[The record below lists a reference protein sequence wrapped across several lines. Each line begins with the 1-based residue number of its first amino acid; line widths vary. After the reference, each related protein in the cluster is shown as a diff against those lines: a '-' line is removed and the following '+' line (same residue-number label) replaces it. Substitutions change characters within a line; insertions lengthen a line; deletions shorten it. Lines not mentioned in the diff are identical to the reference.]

1 MCHGHAA
8 VIPAICAVSVPVRD
22 PGPTP
27 SVTPWPDAVQFGVPA
42 GLDHLLDDLNP
53 PQRDAVLAG
62 DGPLLVLA
70 GAGSGKTRVI
80 AHRIA
85 HLLGVRGVHP
95 RHVLAVTFTNKAA
108 GEMAR
113 RVDALLAPAGIR
125 APLIA
130 TFHSACV
137 RILRA
142 HGEAIGVPRHFTIY
156 DEDDRA
162 ALVKECMKEGELA
175 ERTFT
180 PSAAAHRISYLKNQ
194 MVSVQD
200 ALRDAR
206 GPWEQKAALVYS
218 RYEKRIREAGVV
230 DFDDLLLLVVKLLA
244 ESPETL
250 AWYRGL
256 WKHVLVDEYQ
266 DTNRAQYRIIRLLT
280 DEHRN
285 VCVVG
290 DSDQCV
296 VEGTLVQTTRG
307 PKRVEAI
314 EKGDAVIA
322 GSGWGAR
329 DSATVE
335 DVRRTEYDGMI
346 VKIRTADGRE
356 VRATPN
362 HVMFGRFE
370 LDSAKYYVYL
380 MYQERLGYRIGLTK
394 GSRAADAQSLVCGFR
409 QRTNHETADRLWILA
424 ACDSRA
430 EAQYL
435 EAYFATQYGLP
446 TMVFHVR
453 GRRMAITQEYV
464 DRLYDEVD
472 TRLRAKQLM
481 ADLLLFEEYPHHR
494 AGAVTRGGIS
504 RKILHFT
511 MFGDPRPRAWHE
523 HRIQLVSSDLSLWER
538 IGAVMKPRRGQR
550 RTWRVET
557 SRKDYDAGLTF
568 AAGLADIGALEVVR
582 RARLTNGKAFQFMPA
597 SHLRPGMTVPVLEG
611 NQVREV
617 RVASVEPER
626 YQGYVYDLAVK
637 NLRNFAAGGLL
648 VHNSIYKWR
657 GADINNI
664 LDFEKDFP
672 GTRVVKLEQNYR
684 STKSILALAADVI
697 ANNQQ
702 RKEKTLWTENPEG
715 EPAAVYRGWDEHE
728 EANFVAQTILK
739 TRADGLGWDG
749 IAVFYRTN
757 AQSRVLEDALRRA
770 RIPYVIVGGV
780 RFYERKEIR
789 DTLAWLRLTINPA
802 DDVAFRRAV
811 QAPPRGVGATSL
823 ARLDELALDETKP
836 LLALAAAPPPDI
848 RGKARSG
855 LGDFAATVAR
865 LASQRGELS
874 PPAFIDLVL
883 QASGYRKALEQDRS
897 PEAEGRLENL
907 EELVAA
913 AEDFTHAEGEATVEA
928 FLDSVA
934 LMSDVDELKDAEA
947 RVTLMTLHSAK
958 GLEFPVVFLT
968 GLEEGVFPH
977 ARSMNDPEEIEEE
990 RRLCYVGLTRAR
1002 DRLYLSYA
1010 VHRRIHGY
1018 GVGEPSRFLRE
1029 MPEAHLT
1036 LLNAS
1041 RPEPAFAE
1049 ARVVPRYEPE
1059 EEAWPIKVGARVR
1072 QARFG
1077 EGLVVGVERDGPDI
1091 MVTVAF
1097 ASVGRK
1103 RLSLQYAHLEELDA

>member
-1 MCHGHAA
+1 MAGGGGKPRAMAPRPRFPRLQRAA
-8 VIPAICAVSVPVRD
+8 VGAGDGLATPA
-22 PGPTP
+22 
-27 SVTPWPDAVQFGVPA
+27 VTPCPDAVQFAVPP

-95 RHVLAVTFTNKAA
+95 RQVLAVTFTNKAA

-113 RVDALLAPAGIR
+113 RVDALLAPAGLR

-156 DEDDRA
+156 DEDDRV

-175 ERTFT
+175 DRSFT

-194 MVSVQD
+194 MIGVQD

-218 RYEKRIREAGVV
+218 RYEKRLRDAGVV
-230 DFDDLLLLVVKLLA
+230 DFDDLLLLVVKLFQ

-285 VCVVG
+285 IWVVG
-290 DSDQCV
+290 DGDQ
-296 VEGTLVQTTRG
+296 
-307 PKRVEAI
+307 
-314 EKGDAVIA
+314 
-322 GSGWGAR
+322 
-329 DSATVE
+329 
-335 DVRRTEYDGMI
+335 
-346 VKIRTADGRE
+346 
-356 VRATPN
+356 
-362 HVMFGRFE
+362 
-370 LDSAKYYVYL
+370 
-380 MYQERLGYRIGLTK
+380 
-394 GSRAADAQSLVCGFR
+394 
-409 QRTNHETADRLWILA
+409 
-424 ACDSRA
+424 
-430 EAQYL
+430 
-435 EAYFATQYGLP
+435 
-446 TMVFHVR
+446 
-453 GRRMAITQEYV
+453 
-464 DRLYDEVD
+464 
-472 TRLRAKQLM
+472 
-481 ADLLLFEEYPHHR
+481 
-494 AGAVTRGGIS
+494 
-504 RKILHFT
+504 
-511 MFGDPRPRAWHE
+511 
-523 HRIQLVSSDLSLWER
+523 
-538 IGAVMKPRRGQR
+538 
-550 RTWRVET
+550 
-557 SRKDYDAGLTF
+557 
-568 AAGLADIGALEVVR
+568 
-582 RARLTNGKAFQFMPA
+582 
-597 SHLRPGMTVPVLEG
+597 
-611 NQVREV
+611 
-617 RVASVEPER
+617 
-626 YQGYVYDLAVK
+626 
-637 NLRNFAAGGLL
+637 
-648 VHNSIYKWR
+648 SIYKFR
-657 GADINNI
+657 GADVHNI
-664 LDFEKDFP
+664 LDFEHDYP

-684 STKSILALAADVI
+684 STKNILAVADAVI

-702 RKEKTLWTENPEG
+702 RKERTLWTENHAG

-739 TRADGLGWDG
+739 TRADGVGWDG

-780 RFYERKEIR
+780 RFYERKEIK
-789 DTLAWLRLTINPA
+789 DTLAWLRLAINPA
-802 DDVAFRRAV
+802 DDIAFRRAV
-811 QAPPRGVGATSL
+811 QAPPRGVGATTL
-823 ARLDELALDETKP
+823 ARLDELALDHNLP
-836 LLALAAAPPPDI
+836 LLTLAATPPPDV
-848 RGKARSG
+848 RGKARTG
-855 LGDFAATVAR
+855 LEDFATTVQR
-865 LASQRGELS
+865 LAGQRAELS

-907 EELVAA
+907 EELIAA
-913 AEDFTHAEGEATVEA
+913 AEDFVVSAGEGTVEA

-934 LMSDVDELKDAEA
+934 LMSDVDELKEAEA

-1041 RPEPAFAE
+1041 RPEPQLAQ

-1059 EEAWPIKVGARVR
+1059 EESWPIKVGARVR
-1072 QARFG
+1072 HARFG
-1077 EGLVVGVERDGPDI
+1077 EGLVVGVERDGEDVI
-1091 MVTVAF
+1091 VTVAF

>member
-1 MCHGHAA
+1 M
-8 VIPAICAVSVPVRD
+8 
-22 PGPTP
+22 
-27 SVTPWPDAVQFGVPA
+27 PA

-95 RHVLAVTFTNKAA
+95 RNVLAVTFTNKAA

-142 HGEAIGVPRHFTIY
+142 HGEAIGLPRHFTIY

-230 DFDDLLLLVVKLLA
+230 DFDDLLLLVVKLLR

-285 VCVVG
+285 IWVVG
-290 DSDQCV
+290 DGDQ
-296 VEGTLVQTTRG
+296 
-307 PKRVEAI
+307 
-314 EKGDAVIA
+314 
-322 GSGWGAR
+322 
-329 DSATVE
+329 
-335 DVRRTEYDGMI
+335 
-346 VKIRTADGRE
+346 
-356 VRATPN
+356 
-362 HVMFGRFE
+362 
-370 LDSAKYYVYL
+370 
-380 MYQERLGYRIGLTK
+380 
-394 GSRAADAQSLVCGFR
+394 
-409 QRTNHETADRLWILA
+409 
-424 ACDSRA
+424 
-430 EAQYL
+430 
-435 EAYFATQYGLP
+435 
-446 TMVFHVR
+446 
-453 GRRMAITQEYV
+453 
-464 DRLYDEVD
+464 
-472 TRLRAKQLM
+472 
-481 ADLLLFEEYPHHR
+481 
-494 AGAVTRGGIS
+494 
-504 RKILHFT
+504 
-511 MFGDPRPRAWHE
+511 
-523 HRIQLVSSDLSLWER
+523 
-538 IGAVMKPRRGQR
+538 
-550 RTWRVET
+550 
-557 SRKDYDAGLTF
+557 
-568 AAGLADIGALEVVR
+568 
-582 RARLTNGKAFQFMPA
+582 
-597 SHLRPGMTVPVLEG
+597 
-611 NQVREV
+611 
-617 RVASVEPER
+617 
-626 YQGYVYDLAVK
+626 
-637 NLRNFAAGGLL
+637 
-648 VHNSIYKWR
+648 SIYKFR
-657 GADINNI
+657 GADVNNI
-664 LDFEKDFP
+664 LDFEHDYP

-684 STKSILALAADVI
+684 STQRVLAVASAVI

-702 RKEKTLWTENPEG
+702 RKERTLWTENPQG

-739 TRADGLGWDG
+739 TRADGVGWDG

-780 RFYERKEIR
+780 RFYERKEIK
-789 DTLAWLRLTINPA
+789 DTLAWLRLSINPA

-811 QAPPRGVGATSL
+811 QAPPRGVGATTL
-823 ARLDELALDETKP
+823 ARLDEVALDHNLP
-836 LLALAAAPPPDI
+836 LLTLAAMPPPDV

-855 LGDFAATVAR
+855 LEDFAATVGR
-865 LASQRGELS
+865 LASQRGALS

-883 QASGYRKALEQDRS
+883 QASGCRKALEQDRS

-907 EELVAA
+907 EELIAA
-913 AEDFTHAEGEATVEA
+913 AEDFAHAEGEATVEA

-934 LMSDVDELKDAEA
+934 LMSDVDELKEAEA

-958 GLEFPVVFLT
+958 GLEFPVVFLS

-1002 DRLYLSYA
+1002 ERLYLSYA

-1041 RPEPAFAE
+1041 RPEPRFAE
-1049 ARVVPRYEPE
+1049 ARVIPRYEPE

-1072 QARFG
+1072 HARFG
-1077 EGLVVGVERDGPDI
+1077 EGLVVGVERDGGDI
-1091 MVTVAF
+1091 IVTVGF

-1103 RLSLQYAHLEELDA
+1103 RLSFEYAHLEELDA

>member
-1 MCHGHAA
+1 
-8 VIPAICAVSVPVRD
+8 
-22 PGPTP
+22 
-27 SVTPWPDAVQFGVPA
+27 VTSCLNAVQFGVPA

-53 PQRDAVLAG
+53 PQREAVLAG

-85 HLLGVRGVHP
+85 HLIGVRGVHP
-95 RHVLAVTFTNKAA
+95 RHVLAVTFTNKA
-108 GEMAR
+108 
-113 RVDALLAPAGIR
+113 
-125 APLIA
+125 
-130 TFHSACV
+130 
-137 RILRA
+137 
-142 HGEAIGVPRHFTIY
+142 HGEAIGLPRHFTIY
-156 DEDDRA
+156 DEDDRV

-175 ERTFT
+175 DRTFT
-180 PSAAAHRISYLKNQ
+180 PSSAAHRISYLKNQ
-194 MVSVQD
+194 MTGVQD

-218 RYEKRIREAGVV
+218 RYEKRLRETGAV
-230 DFDDLLLLVVKLLA
+230 DFDDLLLLVVKLFR
-244 ESPETL
+244 ESSETL

-285 VCVVG
+285 IWVVG
-290 DSDQCV
+290 DGDQ
-296 VEGTLVQTTRG
+296 
-307 PKRVEAI
+307 
-314 EKGDAVIA
+314 
-322 GSGWGAR
+322 
-329 DSATVE
+329 
-335 DVRRTEYDGMI
+335 
-346 VKIRTADGRE
+346 
-356 VRATPN
+356 
-362 HVMFGRFE
+362 
-370 LDSAKYYVYL
+370 
-380 MYQERLGYRIGLTK
+380 
-394 GSRAADAQSLVCGFR
+394 
-409 QRTNHETADRLWILA
+409 
-424 ACDSRA
+424 
-430 EAQYL
+430 
-435 EAYFATQYGLP
+435 
-446 TMVFHVR
+446 
-453 GRRMAITQEYV
+453 
-464 DRLYDEVD
+464 
-472 TRLRAKQLM
+472 
-481 ADLLLFEEYPHHR
+481 
-494 AGAVTRGGIS
+494 
-504 RKILHFT
+504 
-511 MFGDPRPRAWHE
+511 
-523 HRIQLVSSDLSLWER
+523 
-538 IGAVMKPRRGQR
+538 
-550 RTWRVET
+550 
-557 SRKDYDAGLTF
+557 
-568 AAGLADIGALEVVR
+568 
-582 RARLTNGKAFQFMPA
+582 
-597 SHLRPGMTVPVLEG
+597 
-611 NQVREV
+611 
-617 RVASVEPER
+617 
-626 YQGYVYDLAVK
+626 
-637 NLRNFAAGGLL
+637 
-648 VHNSIYKWR
+648 SIYKFR
-657 GADINNI
+657 GADVHNI
-664 LDFEKDFP
+664 LDFERDYP

-684 STKSILALAADVI
+684 STKSILSVADAVI

-702 RKEKTLWTENPEG
+702 RKERTLWTENPAG

-739 TRADGLGWDG
+739 TRAGGVGWDG

-780 RFYERKEIR
+780 RFYERKEIK
-789 DTLAWLRLTINPA
+789 DTLAWLRLAINPA

-823 ARLDELALDETKP
+823 ARLDEFALDESKP
-836 LLALAAAPPPDI
+836 LLALAASPPPDI
-848 RGKARSG
+848 RGKARTG
-855 LGDFAATVAR
+855 LEDFATTVRR

-874 PPAFIDLVL
+874 TPAFIDLVL

-897 PEAEGRLENL
+897 PEAEGRIENL
-907 EELVAA
+907 EELIAA
-913 AEDFTHAEGEATVEA
+913 SEDFLVSGGETTVEA

-1002 DRLYLSYA
+1002 ERLYLSYA

-1029 MPEAHLT
+1029 MPEGHLT

-1041 RPEPAFAE
+1041 RPEPQFAE

-1059 EEAWPIKVGARVR
+1059 EESWPIKVGARVR
-1072 QARFG
+1072 HARFG
-1077 EGLVVGVERDGPDI
+1077 EGLVVGVERDGADI
-1091 MVTVAF
+1091 IVTVGF

>member
-1 MCHGHAA
+1 
-8 VIPAICAVSVPVRD
+8 VRD
-22 PGPTP
+22 GVAGEP
-27 SVTPWPDAVQFGVPA
+27 VTSWPDAVQFVVPA
-42 GLDHLLDDLNP
+42 ALDHLLDDLNP

-95 RHVLAVTFTNKAA
+95 RNVLAVTFTNKAA

-113 RVDALLAPAGIR
+113 RVDALLAPAGLR

-142 HGEAIGVPRHFTIY
+142 HGEAIGLPRHFTIY
-156 DEDDRA
+156 DEDDRV

-175 ERTFT
+175 DRTFT

-194 MVSVQD
+194 MASVQD

-230 DFDDLLLLVVKLLA
+230 DFDDLLLLVVKLFR
-244 ESPETL
+244 ESAETL

-266 DTNRAQYRIIRLLT
+266 DTNRAQYQIIRLLT

-285 VCVVG
+285 ICVVG

-296 VEGTLVQTTRG
+296 VEGTMVETVRG
-307 PKRVEAI
+307 PKRI
-314 EKGDAVIA
+314 EKIRKSDAVIA
-322 GSGWGAR
+322 GVGWGKC

-346 VKIRTADGRE
+346 VRIKTDDGRE
-356 VRATPN
+356 VLATPN
-362 HVMFGRFE
+362 HMMFGRFD

-380 MYQERLGYRIGLTK
+380 MYQQRLGYRVGLTK
-394 GSRAADAQSLVCGFR
+394 GMRTAAAQQLVLGFQ
-409 QRTNHETADRLWILA
+409 QRTNHEVADRVWILA
-424 ACDSRA
+424 TCDSRA

-435 EAYFATQYGLP
+435 EAYFAFQYGLP

-453 GRRMAITQEYV
+453 GRRMAITQQHI
-464 DRLYDEVD
+464 DRLYADVD
-472 TRLRAKQLM
+472 TRLRVKQLM
-481 ADLLLFEEYPHHR
+481 ADLLLFEDYPHHR
-494 AGAVTRGGIS
+494 PAAVTRGGIS
-504 RKILHFT
+504 RKIVHFT
-511 MFGDPRPRAWHE
+511 MFGDARPHGWHE
-523 HRIQLVSSDLSLWER
+523 HRLQLVSSDMALWDR
-538 IGAVMKPRRGQR
+538 IAAVKPPRPGKR
-550 RTWRVET
+550 RTWRIET
-557 SRKDYDAGLTF
+557 SRKDYDAAFALVRELANVGGLE
-568 AAGLADIGALEVVR
+568 IGR
-582 RARLTNGKAFQFMPA
+582 RARLTGGKAFQFLPA
-597 SHLRPGMTVPVLEG
+597 SHLRAGMKVPVLAG
-611 NQVREV
+611 DEV
-617 RVASVEPER
+617 HEARVVSVQFER

-637 NLRNFAAGGLL
+637 NLRNFSAAGLL

-684 STKSILALAADVI
+684 STKSILALAAGVI
-697 ANNQQ
+697 ENNQQ
-702 RKEKTLWTENPEG
+702 RKEKTLWTENTAG

-739 TRADGLGWDG
+739 TRADGVGWDG

-757 AQSRVLEDALRRA
+757 AQSRVIEDALRRA

-780 RFYERKEIR
+780 RFYERKEIK
-789 DTLAWLRLTINPA
+789 DTLAWLRLAINPA

-811 QAPPRGVGATSL
+811 QAPPRGVGATTL
-823 ARLDELALDETKP
+823 ARLDEFALDHNLP
-836 LLALAAAPPPDI
+836 LLTLAATPPPDV
-848 RGKARSG
+848 RGKARTG
-855 LGDFAATVAR
+855 LEDFATTVQR
-865 LASQRGELS
+865 LSGQRAELS

-883 QASGYRKALEQDRS
+883 QASGYRKALEQERS

-907 EELVAA
+907 EELIAA
-913 AEDFTHAEGEATVEA
+913 AEDFAHAEGETTVEA

-934 LMSDVDELKDAEA
+934 LMSDIDELKDAEA

-977 ARSMNDPEEIEEE
+977 ARSMNDTEEVEEE

-1029 MPEAHLT
+1029 MPEAHLS

-1041 RPEPAFAE
+1041 RPEPQFAQ
-1049 ARVVPRYEPE
+1049 ARVVPRYEPQE
-1059 EEAWPIKVGARVR
+1059 EQWPIKVGARVR
-1072 QARFG
+1072 HARFG
-1077 EGLVVGVERDGPDI
+1077 EGLVVGVERDGEDVI
-1091 MVTVAF
+1091 VTVAF

>member
-1 MCHGHAA
+1 
-8 VIPAICAVSVPVRD
+8 
-22 PGPTP
+22 
-27 SVTPWPDAVQFGVPA
+27 VPA

-95 RHVLAVTFTNKAA
+95 RNVLAVTFTNKAA

-142 HGEAIGVPRHFTIY
+142 HGEAIGLPRHFTIY

-175 ERTFT
+175 VRTFT

-230 DFDDLLLLVVKLLA
+230 DFDDLLLLVVKLLR

-285 VCVVG
+285 IWVVG
-290 DSDQCV
+290 DGDQ
-296 VEGTLVQTTRG
+296 
-307 PKRVEAI
+307 
-314 EKGDAVIA
+314 
-322 GSGWGAR
+322 
-329 DSATVE
+329 
-335 DVRRTEYDGMI
+335 
-346 VKIRTADGRE
+346 
-356 VRATPN
+356 
-362 HVMFGRFE
+362 
-370 LDSAKYYVYL
+370 
-380 MYQERLGYRIGLTK
+380 
-394 GSRAADAQSLVCGFR
+394 
-409 QRTNHETADRLWILA
+409 
-424 ACDSRA
+424 
-430 EAQYL
+430 
-435 EAYFATQYGLP
+435 
-446 TMVFHVR
+446 
-453 GRRMAITQEYV
+453 
-464 DRLYDEVD
+464 
-472 TRLRAKQLM
+472 
-481 ADLLLFEEYPHHR
+481 
-494 AGAVTRGGIS
+494 
-504 RKILHFT
+504 
-511 MFGDPRPRAWHE
+511 
-523 HRIQLVSSDLSLWER
+523 
-538 IGAVMKPRRGQR
+538 
-550 RTWRVET
+550 
-557 SRKDYDAGLTF
+557 
-568 AAGLADIGALEVVR
+568 
-582 RARLTNGKAFQFMPA
+582 
-597 SHLRPGMTVPVLEG
+597 
-611 NQVREV
+611 
-617 RVASVEPER
+617 
-626 YQGYVYDLAVK
+626 
-637 NLRNFAAGGLL
+637 
-648 VHNSIYKWR
+648 SIYKFR
-657 GADINNI
+657 GADVNNI
-664 LDFEKDFP
+664 LDFEHDYP

-684 STKSILALAADVI
+684 STQRVLAVASAVI
-697 ANNQQ
+697 ANNQA
-702 RKEKTLWTENPEG
+702 RKERTLWTENPQG

-739 TRADGLGWDG
+739 TRADGVGWDG

-780 RFYERKEIR
+780 RFYERKEIK
-789 DTLAWLRLTINPA
+789 DTLAWLRLSINPA

-811 QAPPRGVGATSL
+811 QAPPRGVGATTL
-823 ARLDELALDETKP
+823 ARLDEVALDHNLP
-836 LLALAAAPPPDI
+836 LLTLAAMPPPDV

-855 LGDFAATVAR
+855 LEDFAATVGR
-865 LASQRGELS
+865 LASQRGALS

-883 QASGYRKALEQDRS
+883 QASGCRKALEQDRS

-907 EELVAA
+907 EELIAA
-913 AEDFTHAEGEATVEA
+913 AEDFAHAEGEATVEA

-934 LMSDVDELKDAEA
+934 LMSDVDELKEAEA

-958 GLEFPVVFLT
+958 GLEFPVVFLS

-1002 DRLYLSYA
+1002 ERLYLSYA

-1041 RPEPAFAE
+1041 RPEPRFAE
-1049 ARVVPRYEPE
+1049 ARVIPRYEPE
-1059 EEAWPIKVGARVR
+1059 EEAWPIKVGTRVR
-1072 QARFG
+1072 HARFG
-1077 EGLVVGVERDGPDI
+1077 EGLVVGVERDGGDI
-1091 MVTVAF
+1091 IVTVGF
-1097 ASVGRK
+1097 VSVGRK
-1103 RLSLQYAHLEELDA
+1103 RLSFEYAHLEELDA